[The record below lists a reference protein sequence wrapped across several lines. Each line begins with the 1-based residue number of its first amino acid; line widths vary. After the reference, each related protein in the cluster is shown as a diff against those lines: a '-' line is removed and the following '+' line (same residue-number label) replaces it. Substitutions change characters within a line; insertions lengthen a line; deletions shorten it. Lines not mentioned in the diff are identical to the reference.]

1 MISKE
6 YVLAPSTVRDGTT
19 FPNLW
24 AIIQQIRLYSLLI
37 CRYFTSSHWLI
48 YPKAAVSN
56 FNGLGDNFGADLLF
70 FFFLTSSIFSVTA
83 DKEEDDFSLSGEG
96 FECNETELSGSKLER
111 QRIQSGQMHKNVQN
125 HLDQIQ

>member
-1 MISKE
+1 MITSE
-6 YVLAPSTVRDGTT
+6 
-19 FPNLW
+19 
-24 AIIQQIRLYSLLI
+24 LI
-37 CRYFTSSHWLI
+37 F
-48 YPKAAVSN
+48 
-56 FNGLGDNFGADLLF
+56 F
-70 FFFLTSSIFSVTA
+70 FFFLTSSIFSVPA